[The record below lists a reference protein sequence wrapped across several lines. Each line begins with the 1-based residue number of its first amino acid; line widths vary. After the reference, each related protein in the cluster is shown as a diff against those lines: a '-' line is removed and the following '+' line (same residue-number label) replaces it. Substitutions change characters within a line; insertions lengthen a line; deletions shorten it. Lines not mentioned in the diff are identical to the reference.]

1 MTPCA
6 ALAMT
11 RLPNPA
17 ANACAA
23 NNANANNNNRP
34 RPRVDDLAR

>member
-1 MTPCA
+1 MSFRA
-6 ALAMT
+6 ALAIA

-23 NNANANNNNRP
+23 NNANANNNRP